1 MLWFVLQ
8 HRAGPA
14 VVAGTSLFDHHPGFA
29 EHGAF
34 LRRRVADGTLIA
46 AGPLADADGEGMTVL
61 RAESLE
67 AAVALATE
75 DDRSVAAGVL
85 TVAVRPWRVLMS
97 TVAES

>member
-14 VVAGTSLFDHHPGFA
+14 VAAGTSLFDHPGFA

-34 LRRRVADGTLIA
+34 LRRRVADGTLVA
-46 AGPLADADGEGMTVL
+46 AEPLADADGEGMTVL

-75 DDRSVAAGVL
+75 DDRSVATGVL

-97 TVAES
+97 TVEES